1 MGSSLTGFTIT
12 FAAYSTIVLG
22 GAYNIVWELAPKFIL
37 DLQSY
42 VITALFYFLVVL
54 FAHRT
59 ITGSVDGNPQKFVR
73 NFMAATALKLFLYF
87 GVLIIW
93 VLVDSENAAAIIVS
107 IVIMYFFN
115 TIFDT
120 FYLLKHFKKSTKKAV

>member
-1 MGSSLTGFTIT
+1 MSASIIRFATTFTLYSFVVYSS
-12 FAAYSTIVLG
+12 AYYLVL
-22 GAYNIVWELAPKFIL
+22 ELAPAFIL
-37 DLQSY
+37 PFNQY

-54 FAHRT
+54 SAHKL
-59 ITGSVDGNPQKFVR
+59 ITGSVNGNPQKFVR

-93 VLVDSENAAAIIVS
+93 VLIDSENAAAIIVS

-120 FYLLKHFKKSTKKAV
+120 FHLLRHFKKSAKKAA